1 MSCPVDCYIKDD
13 FLDCLT
19 EKRVMMSLSE
29 IDKKEESMIGTGGRG
44 AKIMS
49 LFQDELS
56 LGYGC
61 LGTRAGDRDL

>member
-1 MSCPVDCYIKDD
+1 MGKKGDI
-13 FLDCLT
+13 
-19 EKRVMMSLSE
+19 RVP
-29 IDKKEESMIGTGGRG
+29 EELGRRQGT
-44 AKIMS
+44 KIMS

>member
-13 FLDCLT
+13 FLACLT
-19 EKRVMMSLSE
+19 EKRAMMSLSGTE
-29 IDKKEESMIGTGGRG
+29 KKEESMIGTGGRG

-56 LGYGC
+56 LTSHWAMGV
-61 LGTRAGDRDL
+61 